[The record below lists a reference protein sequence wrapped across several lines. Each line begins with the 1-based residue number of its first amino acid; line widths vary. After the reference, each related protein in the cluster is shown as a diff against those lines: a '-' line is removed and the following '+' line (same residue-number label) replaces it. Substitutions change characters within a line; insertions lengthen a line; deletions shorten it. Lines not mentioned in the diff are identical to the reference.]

1 MIQEESESDFKL
13 IEDTLLV
20 AFKSKVWV
28 VLSEQR
34 EKKLPRYHDQTKL
47 DQMSSG
53 HTYNLLLSKVN
64 NITVIYTS
72 EICSRFPG
80 MIPWITTN
88 KHKIVNNKARIIHNL
103 NFVTVITVARQ
114 AFTMMPILLLPFINQ
129 Y

>member
-34 EKKLPRYHDQTKL
+34 EKKLRYHDQTKL

-53 HTYNLLLSKVN
+53 HTYNLLLL
-64 NITVIYTS
+64 
-72 EICSRFPG
+72 
-80 MIPWITTN
+80 N
-88 KHKIVNNKARIIHNL
+88 K
-103 NFVTVITVARQ
+103 
-114 AFTMMPILLLPFINQ
+114 
-129 Y
+129 